1 MFGQLKESILSN
13 LEKTYQEKGE
23 KDFKKSFSMYVK
35 VLKENNVL
43 REFNEVY
50 NLLNTMKFENEDIAK
65 EFIEESITHLKTFDL
80 TKVDALKTLTENI
93 VIVSN
98 NVINESIDQLVFNKK
113 LPLVDKIKH
122 KTTLVKHLTKV
133 DEDIASIKESID
145 KINDSLANKISKLN
159 EEQVK
164 VLNLFA
170 ENNESA
176 INGYYTTL
184 IENTQNAVEATINK
198 ADDIIVV
205 KKLLEVR
212 SKLNGMKN
220 QKPSLD
226 IIDNVLDLKKSF
238 E

>member
-1 MFGQLKESILSN
+1 
-13 LEKTYQEKGE
+13 
-23 KDFKKSFSMYVK
+23 MYVK

-50 NLLNTMKFENEDIAK
+50 NLLNTIKFENEDIAK
-65 EFIEESITHLKTFDL
+65 EFVEESITHLKTFDL

-93 VIVSN
+93 VIVN

-113 LPLVDKIKH
+113 LSLVDKVKH
-122 KTTLVKHLTKV
+122 KTNLVKHLTKV
-133 DEDIASIKESID
+133 DEDIVSIKESID
-145 KINDSLANKISKLN
+145 KINESLADKISKLN

-170 ENNESA
+170 ENDESA
-176 INGYYTTL
+176 INGYYSTL
-184 IENTQNAVEATINK
+184 IESTQDMVEKTINK

-212 SKLNGMKN
+212 SKLNEMKN
-220 QKPSLD
+220 QKPSLEV
-226 IIDNVLDLKKSF
+226 IDNVLDLKKSF

>member
-1 MFGQLKESILSN
+1 MFGQLKESILSD

-23 KDFKKSFSMYVK
+23 KDFKKSFAKYVK

-50 NLLNTMKFENEDIAK
+50 NLLNTMKFENEEIAK
-65 EFIEESITHLKTFDL
+65 EFVEESIIHLKSFDL
-80 TKVDALKTLTENI
+80 TKVDALKSLTENVTI
-93 VIVSN
+93 VN
-98 NVINESIDQLVFNKK
+98 NTINESIDQLIFNKK
-113 LPLVDKIKH
+113 ISLVDKVKH
-122 KTTLVKHLTKV
+122 KTNLVKHLTRV
-133 DEDIASIKESID
+133 DENVVSLKESID
-145 KINDSLANKISKLN
+145 KINESLADKISKLN

-170 ENNESA
+170 ENDESA
-176 INGYYTTL
+176 INEYYTTL
-184 IENTQNAVEATINK
+184 IESTQGMVEETINK

-212 SKLNGMKN
+212 SKLNEMKN

-226 IIDNVLDLKKSF
+226 VIDNVLDLKKSF

>member
-1 MFGQLKESILSN
+1 MFGQLKESILSD

-23 KDFKKSFSMYVK
+23 KDFKKSFAKYVK

-50 NLLNTMKFENEDIAK
+50 NLLNTMRFENEEIAK
-65 EFIEESITHLKTFDL
+65 EFVEESIVHLKSFDL
-80 TKVDALKTLTENI
+80 TKVNALKSLTEN
-93 VIVSN
+93 VTMVN
-98 NVINESIDQLVFNKK
+98 NTINESIDQLIFNKK
-113 LPLVDKIKH
+113 ISLVDKIKH
-122 KTTLVKHLTKV
+122 KTNLIKHLTRV
-133 DEDIASIKESID
+133 DENVLSLKESID
-145 KINDSLANKISKLN
+145 KINESLADKISKLN

-170 ENNESA
+170 ENDESA
-176 INGYYTTL
+176 INKYYTTL
-184 IENTQNAVEATINK
+184 IESTQSVVEETINK
-198 ADDIIVV
+198 ADDIIIV

-212 SKLNGMKN
+212 SKLNEMKN

-226 IIDNVLDLKKSF
+226 VIDNVLDLKKSF

>member
-1 MFGQLKESILSN
+1 MFGQLKESILSD

-23 KDFKKSFSMYVK
+23 KDFKKSFAKYVK

-50 NLLNTMKFENEDIAK
+50 NLLNTMRFENEEIAK
-65 EFIEESITHLKTFDL
+65 EFVEESIVHLKSFDL
-80 TKVDALKTLTENI
+80 TKVDALKSLTENVTI
-93 VIVSN
+93 VN
-98 NVINESIDQLVFNKK
+98 NTINESIDQLIFNKK
-113 LPLVDKIKH
+113 ISLVDKVKH
-122 KTTLVKHLTKV
+122 KTNLVKHLTRV
-133 DEDIASIKESID
+133 DENVVSLKESID
-145 KINDSLANKISKLN
+145 KINDSLADKISKLN

-170 ENNESA
+170 ENDESA
-176 INGYYTTL
+176 INQYYTTL
-184 IENTQNAVEATINK
+184 IESTQGMVEETINK

-212 SKLNGMKN
+212 SKLNEMKN

-226 IIDNVLDLKKSF
+226 VIDNVLDLKKSF

>member
-50 NLLNTMKFENEDIAK
+50 NLLNTIKFENEDIAK
-65 EFIEESITHLKTFDL
+65 EFVEESITHLKTFDL
-80 TKVDALKTLTENI
+80 TKVDVLKTLTENI
-93 VIVSN
+93 VIVN

-113 LPLVDKIKH
+113 LSLVDKVKH
-122 KTTLVKHLTKV
+122 KTNLVKHLTKV
-133 DEDIASIKESID
+133 DEDIVSIKESID
-145 KINDSLANKISKLN
+145 KINESLADKISKLN

-170 ENNESA
+170 ENDESA
-176 INGYYTTL
+176 INGYYSTL
-184 IENTQNAVEATINK
+184 IESTQDMVEKTINK

-212 SKLNGMKN
+212 SKLNEMKN
-220 QKPSLD
+220 QKPSLEV
-226 IIDNVLDLKKSF
+226 IDNVLDLKKSF

>member
-1 MFGQLKESILSN
+1 MFGQLKESILSD

-23 KDFKKSFSMYVK
+23 KDFKKSFSKYVK

-50 NLLNTMKFENEDIAK
+50 NLLNTMRFENEDIAK
-65 EFIEESITHLKTFDL
+65 EFVEESVIHLKSFDL
-80 TKVDALKTLTENI
+80 TKIDVLKTLTENI
-93 VIVSN
+93 VIVN

-113 LPLVDKIKH
+113 LSLVDKVKH
-122 KTTLVKHLTKV
+122 KTNLVKHLTRV
-133 DEDIASIKESID
+133 DENIVSIKESID
-145 KINDSLANKISKLN
+145 KINDSLADKISKLN

-170 ENNESA
+170 ENDESA
-176 INGYYTTL
+176 INSYYETL
-184 IENTQNAVEATINK
+184 IESAQNVVEQTINK

-212 SKLNGMKN
+212 SKLNEMKN

-226 IIDNVLDLKKSF
+226 VIDNVLDLKKSF

>member
-1 MFGQLKESILSN
+1 
-13 LEKTYQEKGE
+13 
-23 KDFKKSFSMYVK
+23 

-50 NLLNTMKFENEDIAK
+50 NLLNTMRFENEDIAK
-65 EFIEESITHLKTFDL
+65 EFVEESITHLKSFDL
-80 TKVDALKTLTENI
+80 TKIDALKTLTENI
-93 VIVSN
+93 VIVN
-98 NVINESIDQLVFNKK
+98 NVISESIDQLVFNKK
-113 LPLVDKIKH
+113 LSLVDKVKH
-122 KTTLVKHLTKV
+122 KTNLVKNLTRV
-133 DEDIASIKESID
+133 DENIVSIKESKD
-145 KINDSLANKISKLN
+145 KINESLADKISKLN

-170 ENNESA
+170 ENDESI
-176 INGYYTTL
+176 INNYYTTL
-184 IENTQNAVEATINK
+184 IESTQNMVEKTINK

-212 SKLNGMKN
+212 SKLNEMKN

-226 IIDNVLDLKKSF
+226 VIDTVLDLKKSF

>member
-50 NLLNTMKFENEDIAK
+50 NLLNTIKFENEDIAK
-65 EFIEESITHLKTFDL
+65 EFVEESITHLKTFDL

-93 VIVSN
+93 VIVN

-113 LPLVDKIKH
+113 LSLVDKVKH
-122 KTTLVKHLTKV
+122 KTNLVKHLTKV
-133 DEDIASIKESID
+133 DEDIVSIKESID
-145 KINDSLANKISKLN
+145 KINESLADKISKLN

-170 ENNESA
+170 ENDESA
-176 INGYYTTL
+176 INGYYSTL
-184 IENTQNAVEATINK
+184 IDSTQDMVEKTINK

-212 SKLNGMKN
+212 SKLNEMKN
-220 QKPSLD
+220 QKPSLEV
-226 IIDNVLDLKKSF
+226 IDNVLDLKKSF

>member
-1 MFGQLKESILSN
+1 MFGQLKESILSD

-23 KDFKKSFSMYVK
+23 KDFKKSFAKYVK

-50 NLLNTMKFENEDIAK
+50 NLLNTMKFENEEIAK
-65 EFIEESITHLKTFDL
+65 EFVEESIIHLKSFDL
-80 TKVDALKTLTENI
+80 TKVDALKSLTENVTI
-93 VIVSN
+93 VN
-98 NVINESIDQLVFNKK
+98 NTINESIDQLIFNKK
-113 LPLVDKIKH
+113 ISLVDKVKH
-122 KTTLVKHLTKV
+122 KTNLVKHLTRV
-133 DEDIASIKESID
+133 DENVVSLKESID
-145 KINDSLANKISKLN
+145 KINESLADKISKLN

-170 ENNESA
+170 ENDESA
-176 INGYYTTL
+176 INEYYTTL
-184 IENTQNAVEATINK
+184 IESTQGVVEETINK

-212 SKLNGMKN
+212 SKLNEMKN

-226 IIDNVLDLKKSF
+226 VIDNVLDLKKSF

>member
-23 KDFKKSFSMYVK
+23 KDFKKSFAKYVK

-50 NLLNTMKFENEDIAK
+50 NLLNTMRFENEDIAK
-65 EFIEESITHLKTFDL
+65 EFVEESITHLKSFDL
-80 TKVDALKTLTENI
+80 TKVDALKGLTENI
-93 VIVSN
+93 VIVN
-98 NVINESIDQLVFNKK
+98 NTINESMDQLVFNQK
-113 LPLVDKIKH
+113 LSLVDKVKY
-122 KTTLVKHLTKV
+122 KTILVKHLTRV
-133 DEDIASIKESID
+133 VENIASINESID
-145 KINDSLANKISKLN
+145 KINESLADKISKLN

-170 ENNESA
+170 ENNEST

-184 IENTQNAVEATINK
+184 IENTQNMVEETINK

-212 SKLNGMKN
+212 SKLNGMKS
-220 QKPSLD
+220 QKPSLEV
-226 IIDNVLDLKKSF
+226 IDNILDLKKSF

>member
-13 LEKTYQEKGE
+13 LEKIYQEKGE

-50 NLLNTMKFENEDIAK
+50 NLLNTIKFENEDIAK
-65 EFIEESITHLKTFDL
+65 EFVEESITHLKTFDL

-93 VIVSN
+93 VIVN

-113 LPLVDKIKH
+113 LSLVDKVKH
-122 KTTLVKHLTKV
+122 KTNLVKHLTKV
-133 DEDIASIKESID
+133 NEDIVSIKESID
-145 KINDSLANKISKLN
+145 KINESLADKISKLN

-170 ENNESA
+170 ENDESA
-176 INGYYTTL
+176 INGYYSTL
-184 IENTQNAVEATINK
+184 IESTQDMVEKTINK

-212 SKLNGMKN
+212 SKLNEMKN
-220 QKPSLD
+220 QKPSLEV
-226 IIDNVLDLKKSF
+226 IDNVLDLKKSF

>member
-65 EFIEESITHLKTFDL
+65 EFVEESITHLKTFDL

-93 VIVSN
+93 VIVN

-113 LPLVDKIKH
+113 LSLVDKVKY
-122 KTTLVKHLTKV
+122 KTNLVKHLTKV
-133 DEDIASIKESID
+133 DEDIVSIKESID
-145 KINDSLANKISKLN
+145 KINESLSDKISKLN

-170 ENNESA
+170 ENDESA
-176 INGYYTTL
+176 INGYYSTL
-184 IENTQNAVEATINK
+184 IESTQDMVEKTINK

-212 SKLNGMKN
+212 SKLNEMKN
-220 QKPSLD
+220 QKPSLEV
-226 IIDNVLDLKKSF
+226 IDNVLDLKKSF

>member
-1 MFGQLKESILSN
+1 MFGQLKESILSD

-23 KDFKKSFSMYVK
+23 KDFKKSFAKYVK

-50 NLLNTMKFENEDIAK
+50 NLLNTMRFENEEIAK
-65 EFIEESITHLKTFDL
+65 EFVEESIVHLKSFDL
-80 TKVDALKTLTENI
+80 TKVDALKGLTENVTI
-93 VIVSN
+93 VN
-98 NVINESIDQLVFNKK
+98 NTINESIDQLIFNKK
-113 LPLVDKIKH
+113 ISLVDKVKH
-122 KTTLVKHLTKV
+122 KTNLVKHLTRA
-133 DEDIASIKESID
+133 DENVVSLKESID
-145 KINDSLANKISKLN
+145 KINESLADKISKLN

-170 ENNESA
+170 ENDESA
-176 INGYYTTL
+176 INNYYTTL
-184 IENTQNAVEATINK
+184 IESTQGMVEETINK

-212 SKLNGMKN
+212 SKLNEMKD

-226 IIDNVLDLKKSF
+226 VIDNVLDLKKSF

>member
-1 MFGQLKESILSN
+1 MFGQLKESILSD

-23 KDFKKSFSMYVK
+23 KDFKKSFAKYVK

-50 NLLNTMKFENEDIAK
+50 NLLNTMRFENEDIAK
-65 EFIEESITHLKTFDL
+65 EFVEESIAHLKSFDL

-93 VIVSN
+93 TIVN
-98 NVINESIDQLVFNKK
+98 NVVNESIDQLIFNKK
-113 LPLVDKIKH
+113 LSLIDKVKY
-122 KTTLVKHLTKV
+122 KTNLIKHLTRV
-133 DEDIASIKESID
+133 DENIVSIKESID
-145 KINDSLANKISKLN
+145 KINESLSDKISKLN

-170 ENNESA
+170 ENDESA
-176 INGYYTTL
+176 INSYYATL
-184 IENTQNAVEATINK
+184 IESTQNVVEETINK
-198 ADDIIVV
+198 SDDIIVV

-212 SKLNGMKN
+212 SKLNEMKN

-226 IIDNVLDLKKSF
+226 VIDNVLDLKKSF

>member
-1 MFGQLKESILSN
+1 MFGQLKESILSD

-23 KDFKKSFSMYVK
+23 KDFKKSFAKYVK

-50 NLLNTMKFENEDIAK
+50 NLLNTMRFENEEIAK
-65 EFIEESITHLKTFDL
+65 EFVEESIVHLKSFDL
-80 TKVDALKTLTENI
+80 TKVDALKSLTENVTI
-93 VIVSN
+93 VN
-98 NVINESIDQLVFNKK
+98 NTINESIDQLIFNKK
-113 LPLVDKIKH
+113 ISLVDKVKH
-122 KTTLVKHLTKV
+122 KTNLVKHLTRV
-133 DEDIASIKESID
+133 DENVVSLKESID
-145 KINDSLANKISKLN
+145 KINDSLADKISKLN

-170 ENNESA
+170 ENDESA
-176 INGYYTTL
+176 INQYYTTL
-184 IENTQNAVEATINK
+184 IESTQGMVEETINK
-198 ADDIIVV
+198 TDDIIVV

-212 SKLNGMKN
+212 SKLNEMKN

-226 IIDNVLDLKKSF
+226 VIDNVLDLKKSF

>member
-1 MFGQLKESILSN
+1 MFGQLKESILSD

-23 KDFKKSFSMYVK
+23 KDFKKSFSKYVK

-50 NLLNTMKFENEDIAK
+50 NLLNTMRFENEDIAK
-65 EFIEESITHLKTFDL
+65 EFVEESITHLKSFDL
-80 TKVDALKTLTENI
+80 TKIDALKTLTENI
-93 VIVSN
+93 VIVN
-98 NVINESIDQLVFNKK
+98 NVISESIDQLVFNKK
-113 LPLVDKIKH
+113 LSLVDKVKH
-122 KTTLVKHLTKV
+122 KTNLVKNLTRV
-133 DEDIASIKESID
+133 DENIVSIKESID
-145 KINDSLANKISKLN
+145 KINESLADKISKLN

-170 ENNESA
+170 ENDESI
-176 INGYYTTL
+176 INNYYTTL
-184 IENTQNAVEATINK
+184 IESTQNMVEKTINK

-212 SKLNGMKN
+212 SKLNEMKN

-226 IIDNVLDLKKSF
+226 VIDTVLDLKKSF